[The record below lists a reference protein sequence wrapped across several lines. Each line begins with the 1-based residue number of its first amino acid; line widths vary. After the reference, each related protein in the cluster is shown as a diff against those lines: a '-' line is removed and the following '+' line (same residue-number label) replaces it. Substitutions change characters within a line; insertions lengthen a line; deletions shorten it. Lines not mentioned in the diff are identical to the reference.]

1 MRKQDGAKQ
10 KHRLICQSHLLYVAV
25 DHRSTM
31 PSVPHLPASAEHV
44 STTKRVAHTTV
55 CATSHSEIRAFR
67 SRSQFVPLLGSGPRG
82 DQDALNA
89 CRGKENANRWV
100 NMPSLKPVPI
110 ISPGSSWKFNCLR
123 CVITWN
129 TSIRIFIY
137 TKKMTNSNLYFPHY
151 ETLVWRWEDNG

>member
-1 MRKQDGAKQ
+1 MGP
-10 KHRLICQSHLLYVAV
+10 S
-25 DHRSTM
+25 RSTFWCVGPIFFM
-31 PSVPHLPASAEHV
+31 WPSIIGQQCHQSRIFQPARTMFLRTEPS
-44 STTKRVAHTTV
+44 
-55 CATSHSEIRAFR
+55 SHPEIRAFQ

-110 ISPGSSWKFNCLR
+110 IPPGSSWKFNCLR

-151 ETLVWRWEDNG
+151 ETLVRRWEDNG